1 MVSVSLIIPALNE
14 ADSIGLLLAE
24 TAFDQIEQVIVVDN
38 GSTDKTAEIA
48 RSAGATVVYEPR
60 RGYGYACAAGAAAA
74 KTNILAFMDADG
86 SFVPEELPRLV
97 DPIENQIAD
106 LALGSRFLG
115 DLPAGAMP
123 VHQLFGNKLV
133 AWILNRLYGLHL
145 TDLGPFRA
153 LPKDLLDSLDMKELT
168 YGWTV
173 EMMVKVAKRGL
184 RIVEVPV
191 NYRPRYGG
199 QSKISGTLR
208 GTVLATYRIF
218 SVVFRYA
225 F

>member
-1 MVSVSLIIPALNE
+1 MSVSLIIPALNE
-14 ADSIGLLLAE
+14 AESIGLLLAE
-24 TAFDQIEQVIVVDN
+24 TTFDQIQQVIVVDN

-48 RSAGATVVYEPR
+48 RAAGATVVHEPR
-60 RGYGYACAAGAAAA
+60 RGYGYACAAGAAVA

-86 SFVPEELPRLV
+86 SFIPAELPSLV
-97 DPIENQIAD
+97 DLVENQIAD
-106 LALGSRFLG
+106 LALGSRFLDG
-115 DLPAGAMP
+115 LPSGVMP
-123 VHQLFGNKLV
+123 PHQRFGNRLV
-133 AWILNRLYGLHL
+133 AWILNRRYGLHL

-168 YGWTV
+168 YGWPV
-173 EMMVKVAKRGL
+173 EMMVKVARRGL

-191 NYRPRYGG
+191 NYRSRFAG
-199 QSKISGTLR
+199 QSKVSGTMR
-208 GTVLATYRIF
+208 GTVLTTYRIF

>member
-1 MVSVSLIIPALNE
+1 VNVSLIIPALNE
-14 ADSIGLLLAE
+14 AESIGLLLAE
-24 TAFDQIEQVIVVDN
+24 TAFDQIQQVIVVDN
-38 GSTDKTAEIA
+38 GSTDETAEIA
-48 RSAGATVVYEPR
+48 REAGAKVVYEPR

-74 KTNILAFMDADG
+74 ETKILAFMDADG
-86 SFVPEELPRLV
+86 SFVPAELPRLV
-97 DPIENQIAD
+97 GPIENQVAE
-106 LALGSRFLG
+106 LVLGSRFLDG
-115 DLPAGAMP
+115 FPLEGMPA
-123 VHQLFGNKLV
+123 HQLFGNRLV
-133 AWILNRLYGLHL
+133 AWILNRLYSLHL
-145 TDLGPFRA
+145 TDMGPYRA

-191 NYRPRYGG
+191 NYRSRYAG

-208 GTVLATYRIF
+208 GTFLATYRIF

>member
-1 MVSVSLIIPALNE
+1 MSVSLIIPALNE
-14 ADSIGLLLAE
+14 SESLGRLLAE
-24 TAFDQIEQVIVVDN
+24 TGIDKAQQVIVVDN
-38 GSTDKTAEIA
+38 GSSDGTAEIA
-48 RSAGATVVYEPR
+48 RASGVTVIQEPR
-60 RGYGYACAAGAAAA
+60 QGYGYACSAGSAAAE
-74 KTNILAFMDADG
+74 KDLLVFMDADG
-86 SFVPEELPRLV
+86 SFVPAEIPRLV
-97 DPIENQIAD
+97 APIESGAAD
-106 LALGSRFLG
+106 LVLGSRLMENLEPG
-115 DLPAGAMP
+115 VMP
-123 VHQLFGNKLV
+123 VHQLFGNRLV

-153 LPKDLLDSLDMKELT
+153 LPKDLLDSLEMKELT

-184 RIVEVPV
+184 RIEEVPV
-191 NYRPRYGG
+191 SYRPRFAG
-199 QSKISGTLR
+199 QSKIGGTLR